1 MTAMPNIIPPV
12 HPDRL
17 AIYVWKLLRLRW
29 ILFISSFRRSKTRQK
44 VGSAVLVF
52 MMLGLMV
59 GAFIVSWL
67 LLGFLNSPKLTRI
80 LGDSTPFLEAVPTMV
95 LFAAFGGILITSFG
109 VLLQALYL
117 ANDMEFLLSAPV
129 PIRAVFIA
137 KMLQAVLPNLGLTL
151 LFGLPVLFGL
161 GVSQHYIWVYF
172 PAVIL
177 MLVSLA
183 LTAAALAS
191 LMVMGIVRIFPARR
205 VAEVLAFI
213 GAILSFVCG
222 QSGQV
227 FRFQANNDQT
237 VGVFNSLSKIN
248 APWFPLAWFG
258 NSLVDLGLG
267 NWITGVGGFLF
278 VTSLAGIIVAFSLT
292 TAERLY
298 YTGWATAQI
307 SVRKKKKQPSSPK
320 RNAVKNPVFGWIEQL
335 IPAPV
340 RAIAVKDFLVLS
352 RDLRNLSQ
360 LITPLIFGVLYTFI
374 LLRDS
379 GEAATSKS
387 GAQINVLIT
396 YGNTGIALFVGWMLL
411 MRLALIAFSQ
421 EGKNYW
427 LLKVAPLN
435 PQRLLTA
442 KFLVAFLPSTG
453 LGWTFLLVT
462 GLLRHSNLFITV
474 YGLIVIT
481 LSFAGM
487 SGVLLAFGVNGANLE
502 WTDPRQMIRGNSGCF
517 GSLAGMLYIVLS
529 AGLFYGPLVI
539 GQALDLP
546 TFAGGIAGLLLGGV
560 FSLACAYIPLQLV
573 FHRVEHLGEG

>member
-1 MTAMPNIIPPV
+1 MTAVPDTIPPV
-12 HPDRL
+12 QNEQL

-29 ILFISSFRRSKTRQK
+29 ILFISGFHRSKTRQK
-44 VGSAVLVF
+44 VGSSVLVLL
-52 MMLGLMV
+52 MLGLMV
-59 GAFIVSWL
+59 GVFIVSWL
-67 LLGFLNSPKLTRI
+67 ILGFLNSPKLARI
-80 LGDSTPFLEAVPTMV
+80 LGDSTPFLEAVPTLV

-117 ANDMEFLLSAPV
+117 ANDMEFLLSTPV
-129 PIRAVFIA
+129 PIRAVFVA
-137 KMLQAVLPNLGLTL
+137 KLLQAVLPNLGLTL

-161 GVSQHYIWVYF
+161 GASQHYTLVYYIT
-172 PAVIL
+172 VIL
-177 MLVSLA
+177 MLVLLA
-183 LTAAALAS
+183 FTAAALAS
-191 LMVMGIVRIFPARR
+191 LLVMGIVRIFPARR

-222 QSGQV
+222 QSGQI

-237 VGVFNSLSKIN
+237 YGALNSLARIN
-248 APWFPLAWFG
+248 TPWFPLAWG
-258 NSLVDLGLG
+258 GHSLVDLGLG
-267 NWITGVGGFLF
+267 NWLTGVAGFLF
-278 VTSLAGIIVAFSLT
+278 VASIAGIIVAFSLA

-307 SVRKKKKQPSSPK
+307 SLRKKKTRRITLKPS
-320 RNAVKNPVFGWIEQL
+320 AVKIPVFGWIEQL
-335 IPAPV
+335 VPAQV
-340 RAIAVKDFLVLS
+340 RAIAVKDFLVLR

-374 LLRDS
+374 LLRDTGEATSTKS
-379 GEAATSKS
+379 GE
-387 GAQINVLIT
+387 QINALTT

-411 MRLALIAFSQ
+411 MRLALIAISQ

-427 LLKVAPLN
+427 LLKVAPLS

-453 LGWTFLLVT
+453 LGWSFLLVT
-462 GLLRHSNLFITV
+462 GLLRHSNLFTTV
-474 YGLIVIT
+474 YGLIVIA

-502 WTDPRQMIRGNSGCF
+502 WSDPRQMIRGNSGCF
-517 GSLAGMLYIVLS
+517 GSLAGMICIVLNG
-529 AGLFYGPLVI
+529 GLFYGPLVI

-546 TFAGGIAGLLLGGV
+546 ILAGGIAGLLLGGV

-573 FHRVEHLGEG
+573 FHRVEKLGEG

>member
-1 MTAMPNIIPPV
+1 
-12 HPDRL
+12 
-17 AIYVWKLLRLRW
+17 
-29 ILFISSFRRSKTRQK
+29 
-44 VGSAVLVF
+44 
-52 MMLGLMV
+52 
-59 GAFIVSWL
+59 
-67 LLGFLNSPKLTRI
+67 
-80 LGDSTPFLEAVPTMV
+80 
-95 LFAAFGGILITSFG
+95 
-109 VLLQALYL
+109 
-117 ANDMEFLLSAPV
+117 
-129 PIRAVFIA
+129 
-137 KMLQAVLPNLGLTL
+137 
-151 LFGLPVLFGL
+151 
-161 GVSQHYIWVYF
+161 
-172 PAVIL
+172 
-177 MLVSLA
+177 
-183 LTAAALAS
+183 
-191 LMVMGIVRIFPARR
+191 
-205 VAEVLAFI
+205 
-213 GAILSFVCG
+213 
-222 QSGQV
+222 
-227 FRFQANNDQT
+227 
-237 VGVFNSLSKIN
+237 
-248 APWFPLAWFG
+248 
-258 NSLVDLGLG
+258 
-267 NWITGVGGFLF
+267 
-278 VTSLAGIIVAFSLT
+278 
-292 TAERLY
+292 
-298 YTGWATAQI
+298 
-307 SVRKKKKQPSSPK
+307 
-320 RNAVKNPVFGWIEQL
+320 
-335 IPAPV
+335 
-340 RAIAVKDFLVLS
+340 VKDFLVLS

>member
-1 MTAMPNIIPPV
+1 MTAAPNPMSPV
-12 HPDRL
+12 QNERM

-44 VGSAVLVF
+44 VGASVLVLIL
-52 MMLGLMV
+52 LGVMV

-67 LLGFLNSPKLTRI
+67 ILGFLNSPKLTRI
-80 LGDSTPFLEAVPTMV
+80 LGDSTPFLEAVPTLV

-161 GVSQHYIWVYF
+161 GLAQHYTLAFF
-172 PAVIL
+172 PGVIF
-177 MLVSLA
+177 MLVFLA

-191 LMVMGIVRIFPARR
+191 LLVMGIVRIFPARR

-222 QSGQV
+222 QSGQI

-237 VGVFNSLSKIN
+237 VGALNSLAKIN
-248 APWFPLAWFG
+248 TPWFPLAWG
-258 NSLVDLGLG
+258 GRSLIELGMG
-267 NWITGVGGFLF
+267 NWITGVIGFLF
-278 VTSLAGIIVAFSLT
+278 VVGLAGIIVAFSLA
-292 TAERLY
+292 TAEKLY

-307 SVRKKKKQPSSPK
+307 SLRKKRSQRASSK
-320 RNAVKNPVFGWIEQL
+320 RSAIHLSGSWIEQL

-340 RAIAVKDFLVLS
+340 RAIVVKDFLVLR

-374 LLRDS
+374 LLRDTGKTAS
-379 GEAATSKS
+379 SKS
-387 GAQINVLIT
+387 GASINAIIT

-427 LLKVAPLN
+427 LLKIAPMN
-435 PQRLLTA
+435 AQRLLTA
-442 KFLVAFLPSTG
+442 KFLVAFLPSTV
-453 LGWTFLLVT
+453 LGWSFLLVT
-462 GLLRHSNLFITV
+462 GLLRHSSWFTTV
-474 YGLIVIT
+474 YGLIIIT

-517 GSLAGMLYIVLS
+517 GSLAGMIYIVLS
-529 AGLFYGPLVI
+529 GGLFYGPLVI
-539 GQALDLP
+539 GQALDLSIL
-546 TFAGGIAGLLLGGV
+546 TSGIVGLAVGGV
-560 FSLACAYIPLQLV
+560 FSLVCAYIPLQLV
-573 FHRVEHLGEG
+573 IHRVEHLGEG

>member
-1 MTAMPNIIPPV
+1 MTVVPNTIRPV
-12 HPDRL
+12 HTERL
-17 AIYVWKLLRLRW
+17 VIFVWKLLRLRW
-29 ILFISSFRRSKTRQK
+29 VLFISSFRRSKTKQK
-44 VGSAVLVF
+44 VGSSLLVL
-52 MMLGLMV
+52 MMLGLMA
-59 GAFIVSWL
+59 GAFIASWL
-67 LLGFLNSPKLTRI
+67 ILGFLNSPKLTRI
-80 LGDSTPFLEAVPTMV
+80 LGDSTPFLKAVPTLV

-129 PIRAVFIA
+129 PIRAVFVA

-161 GVSQHYIWVYF
+161 GVSQHYTWVYF

-177 MLVSLA
+177 MLVFLA

-222 QSGQV
+222 QSGQI
-227 FRFQANNDQT
+227 FRFQANNNQT
-237 VGVFNSLSKIN
+237 VGAFNSLSKIN

-258 NSLVDLGLG
+258 NSLVDLGVG
-267 NWITGVGGFLF
+267 NWITGLGGFIF
-278 VTSLAGIIVAFSLT
+278 VTCLAGIIVAFSLA

-307 SVRKKKKQPSSPK
+307 SLRKKKTQPGLPK
-320 RNAVKNPVFGWIEQL
+320 RYAKKIPIFGWIEQL
-335 IPAPV
+335 VPAPV
-340 RAIAVKDFLVLS
+340 RAIAVKDFLVLR

-379 GEAATSKS
+379 GEATTSKS
-387 GAQINVLIT
+387 GIQLNVLIT

-427 LLKVAPLN
+427 LLKAAPLN
-435 PQRLLTA
+435 SQRILTA

-453 LGWTFLLVT
+453 LGWVFLLVT
-462 GLLRHSNLFITV
+462 GLLRHSNLFATA
-474 YGLIVIT
+474 YGFIVIAF
-481 LSFAGM
+481 SFAGM
-487 SGVLLAFGVNGANLE
+487 AGVLLAFGVNGANLE
-502 WTDPRQMIRGNSGCF
+502 WTDPRQMIRGYSGCF
-517 GSLAGMLYIVLS
+517 GSLAGMIYIVLS
-529 AGLFYGPLVI
+529 AGLFYGPLVVM
-539 GQALDLP
+539 QAIDLP
-546 TFAGGIAGLLLGGV
+546 TIAGGIAGLLLGGV

-573 FHRVEHLGEG
+573 FHRVEHLGEV

>member
-1 MTAMPNIIPPV
+1 MTAVPNTIPPAQNE
-12 HPDRL
+12 RL

-29 ILFISSFRRSKTRQK
+29 ILLISSFRRSKTRQK
-44 VGSAVLVF
+44 VGSSVLVIL
-52 MMLGLMV
+52 MLGLMV
-59 GAFIVSWL
+59 GVFIVSWL
-67 LLGFLNSPKLTRI
+67 ILGFLNSPKLTRI
-80 LGDSTPFLEAVPTMV
+80 LGDSTPFLEAVPTLV

-129 PIRAVFIA
+129 PIRAVFVA

-161 GVSQHYIWVYF
+161 GVSQHYTLAYY

-177 MLVSLA
+177 MLVLLA
-183 LTAAALAS
+183 FTAAALAS

-222 QSGQV
+222 QSGQI
-227 FRFQANNDQT
+227 FRFQANSDQT
-237 VGVFNSLSKIN
+237 VGALNSLARIN
-248 APWFPLAWFG
+248 TPWFPLAWG
-258 NSLVDLGLG
+258 GHSLVDLGLG
-267 NWITGVGGFLF
+267 NWLTGAAGFLF
-278 VTSLAGIIVAFSLT
+278 VASLAGIIVAFSLA

-307 SVRKKKKQPSSPK
+307 SLRKKKPQHISSKPS
-320 RNAVKNPVFGWIEQL
+320 AVKTPVFGWIEQL

-374 LLRDS
+374 LLRDT
-379 GEAATSKS
+379 GEATSSKS
-387 GAQINVLIT
+387 GEQINALIT

-462 GLLRHSNLFITV
+462 GLLRHSNMFTTV

-487 SGVLLAFGVNGANLE
+487 SGVLLAFGVYGANLE

-517 GSLAGMLYIVLS
+517 GSLAGMIYIVLS

-546 TFAGGIAGLLLGGV
+546 ILAGGIAGLVLGGV

-573 FHRVEHLGEG
+573 FHRVEQLGEG